1 MVVIMSTKAP
11 TDDAWATLLTQVAE
25 LQAKI
30 ATLENQMK
38 VAQDEIVSL
47 DQEFTE
53 QTTDPLLL
61 AVIRYIAAR
70 ADVAES
76 KVC

>member
-1 MVVIMSTKAP
+1 MSDIAP

-30 ATLENQMK
+30 ATLESQMK
-38 VAQDEIVSL
+38 VAQEEIVSL

-53 QTTDPLLL
+53 QTTDPLLF
-61 AVIRYIAAR
+61 AVIRYIADR
-70 ADVAES
+70 DDVAES

>member
-1 MVVIMSTKAP
+1 MSANAP

-30 ATLENQMK
+30 STLESQMK
-38 VAQDEIVSL
+38 VAQEEIVSL

-53 QTTDPLLL
+53 QPTDPLLF
-61 AVIRYIAAR
+61 AVIRYIADR
-70 ADVAES
+70 DDVAES

>member
-1 MVVIMSTKAP
+1 MSAKAP

-30 ATLENQMK
+30 ATLESRMK
-38 VAQDEIVSL
+38 VAQEEIVSL

-53 QTTDPLLL
+53 QTTDPLLF
-61 AVIRYIAAR
+61 AVIRYIADR
-70 ADVAES
+70 DDVAES

>member
-1 MVVIMSTKAP
+1 MSANAP

-30 ATLENQMK
+30 ATLESQMK
-38 VAQDEIVSL
+38 VAQEEIVSL

-53 QTTDPLLL
+53 QTTDPLLF
-61 AVIRYIAAR
+61 AVIRYIADR
-70 ADVAES
+70 DDVAES